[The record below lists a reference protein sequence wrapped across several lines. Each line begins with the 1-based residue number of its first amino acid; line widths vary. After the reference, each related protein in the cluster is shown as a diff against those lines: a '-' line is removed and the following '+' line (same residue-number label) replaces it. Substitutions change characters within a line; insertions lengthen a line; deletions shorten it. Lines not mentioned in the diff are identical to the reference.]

1 MTNASATFYYHLD
14 PLGTVADMT
23 DTSGNAQWKYEYEAY
38 GAQRSATNV
47 SGTAPENR
55 LRFTGQY
62 LDSESGLYHLRA
74 RQKRICFMGSGLAL
88 PHR

>member
-74 RQKRICFMGSGLAL
+74 RQKRICLMGSGLAL